1 MRTSTASLYSV
12 STIDKSAQQV
22 VSLYSLAVSKPDDG
36 KLDEAVR
43 HVVELEKRVDELKIE
58 KEALIKKISSI
69 ESSLGRWIFRAC
81 DYKDEL
87 RQMDYEL
94 YREEQEM
101 AKGNSA

>member
-1 MRTSTASLYSV
+1 M
-12 STIDKSAQQV
+12 
-22 VSLYSLAVSKPDDG
+22 AVSKPDDG

-43 HVVELEKRVDELKIE
+43 HLDELEIE
-58 KEALIKKISSI
+58 KEALTKMTMSI

-81 DYKDEL
+81 DCKDEL

-101 AKGNSA
+101 AKGNSVQASPFSSSG